1 MFYDLRDDMLEC
13 FCGNSKYIHYYNPN
27 KKTIIYYPY
36 DNIIKKNKKCNFFH
50 NKNSCSNLCINK
62 NCNFEHIKYE
72 ELPYFNNKINKYI
85 INENVYN
92 IHVDKNKKL
101 GWNNSKSFDERDE
114 RRINNELPNYI
125 IEEYKDIQ
133 IFNNIKKLNCFEKY
147 NSFSPN
153 FNKSNIKKRKY
164 IETNSSIAPKY
175 NNINYE
181 EIIQQPILKVD
192 NEWFENRS
200 RNIKINNLGIIYY
213 VNKKTGEKSWIHPYT
228 GKTNLPGGKLTPSE
242 SGL

>member
-1 MFYDLRDDMLEC
+1 MSYDLRDDMLEC
-13 FCGNSKYIHYYNPN
+13 FCGNSKYKHYYNPKE
-27 KKTIIYYPY
+27 KKIIYYPY
-36 DNIIKKNKKCNFFH
+36 DNKTTNNKKCKFFH

-62 NCNFEHIKYE
+62 NCNLQHIKYE
-72 ELPYFNNKINKYI
+72 ELPYFNNKISKYI

-92 IHVDKNKKL
+92 IHIDKNKIL
-101 GWNNSKSFDERDE
+101 GWNNSRSYNERDE
-114 RRINNELPNYI
+114 RRIYNELPNYI

-133 IFNNIKKLNCFEKY
+133 IFKN
-147 NSFSPN
+147 
-153 FNKSNIKKRKY
+153 NIKKRKHKN
-164 IETNSSIAPKY
+164 IEINSSISPKY
-175 NNINYE
+175 NNITYE
-181 EIIQQPILKVD
+181 KINQQPILMVD